1 MKTINPFAFKFYLFV
16 FNLSCF
22 AAMADGEEDPGLPGE
37 DPGAPAAPIDDW
49 LLPMFIIGVLIVFY
63 YYKKHEKVKMSNH

>member
-22 AAMADGEEDPGLPGE
+22 AAMAQDPEFPGE
-37 DPGAPAAPIDDW
+37 DPGTPATPIDDW